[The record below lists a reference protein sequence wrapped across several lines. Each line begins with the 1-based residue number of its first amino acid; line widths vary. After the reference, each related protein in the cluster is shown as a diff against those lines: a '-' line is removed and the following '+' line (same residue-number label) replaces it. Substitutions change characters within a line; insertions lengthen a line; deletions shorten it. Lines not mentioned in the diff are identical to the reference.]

1 MIQSSMGAHQL
12 DVRYGDRNTLPYYN
26 GILNSA
32 LLSDADVVAAICAG
46 TVMSLTTGGL
56 LVPGILATAAADG
69 GVQPF
74 YAWSGL
80 DANNYPDVRRTAG
93 MPGFLDKPVPAPG
106 GYPAGTNGFPF
117 HGVPLSAGLVGGF
130 ATIAHTFAGELST
143 TEFNTAVAYPVGAA
157 LTCVAAD
164 AAATPAIKQ
173 TRGKLMPVAA
183 ATDTIVGYVAPAG
196 KFLNPQGYSVL
207 AFYPA
212 FVKGTTVPAN
222 F

>member
-1 MIQSSMGAHQL
+1 MGAHQL

-56 LVPGILATAAADG
+56 LVPGILATAGATG

-106 GYPAGTNGFPF
+106 GYPSGTNGFPF
-117 HGVPLSAGLVGGF
+117 HGVPVSAGLTGAF

-143 TEFNTAVAYPVGAA
+143 TEFDTTASYAVGAA

-164 AAATPAIKQ
+164 SVSKTI
-173 TRGKLMPVAA
+173 RGKIRPLNA

-196 KFLNPQGYSVL
+196 KFLNPQGYTVL

-212 FVKGTTVPAN
+212 FVLGTTVPAD
-222 F
+222 FT